1 MYVKLSII
9 FMKKANWL
17 LLTLGII
24 LFSFDTSW
32 AQLDSQHALGGRFGS
47 ATGFS
52 YRYTLA
58 DDRAVEGILSIQSNS
73 KSRRF
78 RMVGLYQYH
87 RPLAENFTWFY
98 GFGGSVGSFRHKA
111 VVRTWVNDQGQT
123 VMERTDPKSE
133 LALSIDGIVGIEYN
147 IPTTP
152 LSVSLDVKPYFDFL
166 QESSI
171 RLIDPF
177 GLTIRYKF

>member
-1 MYVKLSII
+1 
-9 FMKKANWL
+9 MKKANWL

-32 AQLDSQHALGGRFGS
+32 AQLDSQHAAGGRFGS

-78 RMVGLYQYH
+78 RLVGLYQYH

-98 GFGGSVGSFRHKA
+98 GFGGSVGSFRYKSE
-111 VVRTWVNDQGQT
+111 VIQT
-123 VMERTDPKSE
+123 TNPDGSVTTRRTDPKSE
-133 LALSIDGIVGIEYN
+133 LALSIDGIVGVEYN

>member
-1 MYVKLSII
+1 
-9 FMKKANWL
+9 MKKANWL
-17 LLTLGII
+17 VLTLGIV
-24 LFSFDTSW
+24 FVSYGNVS
-32 AQLDSQHALGGRFGS
+32 AQLDTQHAVGGRFGS

-58 DDRAVEGILSIQSNS
+58 EDRAVQGIMSLQSNS

-78 RMVGLYQYH
+78 RLVGLYEFH
-87 RPLAENFTWFY
+87 KPLAENFTWFY
-98 GFGGSVGSFRHKA
+98 GFGGSVGSFRYKEL
-111 VVRTWVNDQGQT
+111 VESTTNPDGSITTR
-123 VMERTDPKSE
+123 RTDPKSE
-133 LALSIDGIVGIEYN
+133 LALSIDGIIGVEYA

-166 QESSI
+166 QESTI
-171 RLIDPF
+171 KLIDPL